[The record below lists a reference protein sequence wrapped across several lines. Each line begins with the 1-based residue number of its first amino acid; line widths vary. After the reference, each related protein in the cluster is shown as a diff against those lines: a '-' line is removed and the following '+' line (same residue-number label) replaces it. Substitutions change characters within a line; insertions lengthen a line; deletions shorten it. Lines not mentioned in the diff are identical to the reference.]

1 MAVDLKSTFDKKGY
15 FLIENFF
22 DKKILSSLIKDI
34 ETSDDVDKY
43 FDQANKLRRIERLYN
58 KTDLLNK
65 VNNDILNILEKI
77 FGTKYTIFK
86 DKYNAKPPGGEGFF
100 AHFDGVFKFIDENN
114 NEKNGWYEYS
124 NNFIN
129 VLVAL
134 DPCNE
139 KNGTIEIADRYNGNF
154 NELYEITQ
162 KNGTPNI
169 INNIEKKLNFEKII
183 LNAGDIVI
191 FSNTCPHRSKKNNSE
206 INRKTLYYTYT
217 QLKDG
222 SKYLDYFRDKSKSK
236 NNTSK
241 SLSGEI

>member
-1 MAVDLKSTFDKKGY
+1 
-15 FLIENFF
+15 
-22 DKKILSSLIKDI
+22 
-34 ETSDDVDKY
+34 
-43 FDQANKLRRIERLYN
+43 
-58 KTDLLNK
+58 
-65 VNNDILNILEKI
+65 
-77 FGTKYTIFK
+77 
-86 DKYNAKPPGGEGFF
+86 
-100 AHFDGVFKFIDENN
+100 
-114 NEKNGWYEYS
+114 
-124 NNFIN
+124 
-129 VLVAL
+129 VAL

-217 QLKDG
+217 PLKDG